1 KAALLQKK
9 LELQIELDKTTYGLN
24 SLKRELQRLGNKFE
38 QLVPHEATIQS
49 FEREIEAGTEEYQDL
64 LTQYNKVSMEAEYP
78 IKLRQAQLAMP
89 GFPLPSKKMLL
100 VIISGMLS
108 LVFCVIVLFIIFFLD
123 NRIRKPSDLVL
134 ATRIPVLGYLNLV
147 GKSTLDLKGIWK
159 NLQGTSEMKE
169 FKKQLRSARS

>member
-1 KAALLQKK
+1 
-9 LELQIELDKTTYGLN
+9 
-24 SLKRELQRLGNKFE
+24 
-38 QLVPHEATIQS
+38 
-49 FEREIEAGTEEYQDL
+49 
-64 LTQYNKVSMEAEYP
+64 
-78 IKLRQAQLAMP
+78 
-89 GFPLPSKKMLL
+89 MLL

-169 FKKQLRSARS
+169 FKKQLRSARFEVNQELARTSGRGQILSITSLCENE